1 MDISLSKLQDIVKD
15 REDWCAA
22 VHGVAKSRTRLR
34 VTEQQQSNK
43 VFLTFLGIRLLY
55 T

>member
-15 REDWCAA
+15 GEDWCAA
-22 VHGVAKSRTRLR
+22 VHGVAKSQTRLT
-34 VTEQQQSNK
+34 VTEQQQSHK